1 MYICFTGIEFG
12 AFSTM
17 ICIYDVISLA
27 IKMLTFMGHL
37 DPWTLTEVEM
47 TGHVFHLS
55 WLQRAVPAV
64 WVVVAV
70 V

>member
-1 MYICFTGIEFG
+1 ML
-12 AFSTM
+12 
-17 ICIYDVISLA
+17 SLA

-37 DPWTLTEVEM
+37 GPWTLSEVQM
-47 TGHVFHLS
+47 KGHIFHLS